1 MFQDSPPDLSAAAAA
16 PLPTSLLF
24 VLAFGIAAVAAL
36 FAGAVTSPR
45 HAVVGLVMV
54 GLACAVVTRRGS
66 GLRAAL
72 VVVPVFWLFYDGFVE
87 HRDGTLGWAG
97 WTDAWRLAALVAMAA
112 LPALVRAAV
121 GLWTAR
127 SRFRRASLESFEP
140 EMPSRRHPSAWN

>member
-1 MFQDSPPDLSAAAAA
+1 MFQDSPPDVSAALSTA
-16 PLPTSLLF
+16 LPTPLLF
-24 VLAFGIAAVAAL
+24 VLAFGVAAVVAL
-36 FAGAVTSPR
+36 FAGAVTSPK

-54 GLACAVVTRRGS
+54 GLAAAGVTRRGT

-72 VVVPVFWLFYDGFVE
+72 VVVPVFWLFFDGFVE

-112 LPALVRAAV
+112 LPALVRGAV

-127 SRFRRASLESFEP
+127 SRFRRASLEWFEP
-140 EMPSRRHPSAWN
+140 EMPSRHDPSAWN